1 MEIKTGDVL
10 FKTDNYHD
18 LQALFFVET
27 VTEDSDGSKYIGG
40 IEYQY
45 WHDGRVNVHKHKQHE
60 NSTIIRNFYPINDRR
75 SKRWATRAFKMIFE
89 AKSAY

>member
-45 WHDGRVNVHKHKQHE
+45 
-60 NSTIIRNFYPINDRR
+60 
-75 SKRWATRAFKMIFE
+75 
-89 AKSAY
+89 